1 MSQERFQA
9 ELARLLL
16 EADFRDRVRADGERA
31 LDGELTPVERRRL
44 VAVARDP
51 GLGITRTLHDGWR
64 LSKVLLMLP
73 LTCVVLGNDRLALEL
88 REFWP
93 TRVPRSLY
101 FLEEAIAFCDHLQA
115 KRPDRRMPSYLD
127 EIVAFERAT
136 LVLRRPWAPGPPS
149 PQQVAFRHDPEQLLE
164 TVAAGR
170 RPRGIPLRPCLL
182 VGGTRAP
189 GQVEWRIAELPE
201 APTVAETRAPGESLA
216 LTPAIS

>member
-1 MSQERFQA
+1 MSQGRFQA
-9 ELARLLL
+9 ELARLVL
-16 EADFRDRVRADGERA
+16 EPEFRDHVRADGERV
-31 LDGELTPVERRRL
+31 LDGDLTPIERRRL
-44 VAVARDP
+44 VSVASDP

-73 LTCVVLGNDRLALEL
+73 LTCVVLGERLAPEL

-115 KRPDRRMPSYLD
+115 KRRARPTPSYLD

-136 LVLRRPWAPGPPS
+136 LVLRRPWAPDPPP
-149 PQQVAFRHDPEQLLE
+149 PQQVAFRHDPERLLE

-182 VGGTRAP
+182 VGGCRAP
-189 GQVEWRIAELPE
+189 GQVEWRIGELPE
-201 APTVAETRAPGESLA
+201 APTVVETKALAESLA